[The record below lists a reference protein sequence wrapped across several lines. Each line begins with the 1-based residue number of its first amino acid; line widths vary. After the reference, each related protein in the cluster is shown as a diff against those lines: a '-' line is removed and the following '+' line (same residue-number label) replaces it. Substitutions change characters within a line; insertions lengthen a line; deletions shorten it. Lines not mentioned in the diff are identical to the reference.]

1 MFGVGILP
9 APTMLLALENGV
21 CVFVRT
27 SLCVCVCLLESVCT
41 ETLDPNVIRLGN
53 DVACLQFKPS
63 ANDKCS

>member
-9 APTMLLALENGV
+9 APTMLLALENG
-21 CVFVRT
+21 
-27 SLCVCVCLLESVCT
+27 VCVCLLESVCT